1 MSFQLVNAFDTVAE
15 FERTV
20 ADYYGAPYAV
30 ATDSCTHAMELCLRL
45 LDCNNIT
52 VPNHTYVGVPMMLM
66 KLGLDWQWLH
76 EPWQQ
81 YYTLGNTPVIDA
93 AVYWQEGGYIA
104 DSYMCLSFQYKKHL
118 SLGRGGMILLNN
130 AEHAETLQKMSYD
143 GRARNQPWGDQLINI
158 LGYHYYM
165 TPETAAIGLQKFPR
179 VVANAPVTRSDNNY
193 PDLIRMPIFNNA
205 R

>member
-1 MSFQLVNAFDTVAE
+1 MTNTFDTVAE
-15 FERTV
+15 FERTI

-45 LDCNNIT
+45 LGCNNIT
-52 VPNHTYVGVPMMLM
+52 VPNYTYVGVPMMLM
-66 KLGLDWQWLH
+66 KLGVDWQWTH
-76 EPWQQ
+76 ELWQH

-93 AVYWQEGGYIA
+93 AVYWKEGGYIA

-143 GRARNQPWGDQLINI
+143 GRARNRPWAEQLINT

-165 TPETAAIGLQKFPR
+165 TPETAALGLQNFPHA
-179 VVANAPVTRSDNNY
+179 VANAPSSWSNDNY
-193 PDLIRMPIFNNA
+193 PDLTRMPVFNALNK
-205 R
+205 